1 MLPFRTMSLFTQKGS
16 LTFFGKL
23 GNLMLAVGLFCAAIL
38 QGIELCLC
46 PVKHPTCTAD
56 CDRPCACDIAHAAC
70 DAAQPDDPVHP
81 EAMHHRCEHLYLDTV
96 PPAEYAQRE
105 RIRVLIALFTC
116 TLHTNTSI
124 TCMRSTVNSPP
135 PVDWARLRIAP
146 SPLTQSPTQR
156 LC

>member
-1 MLPFRTMSLFTQKGS
+1 MSLFTQKGS

-23 GNLMLAVGLFCAAIL
+23 GNLMLAAGLFCAAIL

-46 PVKHPTCTAD
+46 PVQHPTCAAD
-56 CDRPCACDIAHAAC
+56 SDHSCACDIAHATCGAT
-70 DAAQPDDPVHP
+70 QPDDPVHP

-116 TLHTNTSI
+116 ALHADTSAL
-124 TCMRSTVNSPP
+124 CMRVVVNSLH
-135 PVDWARLRIAP
+135 PVDWLRLRTAP
-146 SPLTQSPTQR
+146 PPLTQSPTQR